1 MRLDKYLKVS
11 RIIKRRTV
19 AKEACEGGRVAINDK
34 IAKPSTD
41 VKEGDIIEITFA
53 NRKLKARIIQN
64 IWRKLIMEKRVDN
77 KIEDNRGNI
86 TLENRKKMTLTGVEE
101 VISFD
106 DEKILL
112 NTKLGALTIKGLNL
126 KMNKLDVQNGDVMIN
141 GEIYY
146 IVYSGKEIKKEK
158 ESIIGRLFK

>member
-1 MRLDKYLKVS
+1 
-11 RIIKRRTV
+11 
-19 AKEACEGGRVAINDK
+19 
-34 IAKPSTD
+34 
-41 VKEGDIIEITFA
+41 
-53 NRKLKARIIQN
+53 
-64 IWRKLIMEKRVDN
+64 MEKKSEGKLDEC
-77 KIEDNRGNI
+77 KGKI

-112 NTKLGALTIKGLNL
+112 NTKLGALTIKGQNL

-158 ESIIGRLFK
+158 EGIFARLFK

>member
-1 MRLDKYLKVS
+1 
-11 RIIKRRTV
+11 
-19 AKEACEGGRVAINDK
+19 
-34 IAKPSTD
+34 
-41 VKEGDIIEITFA
+41 
-53 NRKLKARIIQN
+53 
-64 IWRKLIMEKRVDN
+64 MEK
-77 KIEDNRGNI
+77 KLEGSIEDNRGNI
-86 TLENRKKMTLTGVEE
+86 ILENRKKMTLTGVEE

-112 NTKLGALTIKGLNL
+112 NTKLGALTIKGQNL

-146 IVYSGKEIKKEK
+146 IVSSGKEVKKEK

>member
-1 MRLDKYLKVS
+1 
-11 RIIKRRTV
+11 
-19 AKEACEGGRVAINDK
+19 
-34 IAKPSTD
+34 
-41 VKEGDIIEITFA
+41 
-53 NRKLKARIIQN
+53 
-64 IWRKLIMEKRVDN
+64 MEK
-77 KIEDNRGNI
+77 KSEGKLEECKGNI
-86 TLENRKKMTLTGVEE
+86 TLENRKKMILTGVEE

-112 NTKLGALTIKGLNL
+112 NTKLGALTIKGQNL

-158 ESIIGRLFK
+158 EGICARLFK

>member
-1 MRLDKYLKVS
+1 
-11 RIIKRRTV
+11 
-19 AKEACEGGRVAINDK
+19 
-34 IAKPSTD
+34 
-41 VKEGDIIEITFA
+41 
-53 NRKLKARIIQN
+53 
-64 IWRKLIMEKRVDN
+64 MEK
-77 KIEDNRGNI
+77 KSEGKLEECKGNI

-112 NTKLGALTIKGLNL
+112 NTKLGALTIKGQNL

-158 ESIIGRLFK
+158 EGIFARLFKLGALTIKGQNLKMNKLDVQNGDVMINGEIYYIVYSGKEIKKEKEGIFARLFK